1 MEEFFSHSIKTDI
14 NNQFSILIVFASLMA
29 IYNQQRLFVYT
40 VWVAE
45 KTFAVYGKDDLVFFI
60 FSSLSTVSLL
70 SLAGSYLHT
79 SEML

>member
-14 NNQFSILIVFASLMA
+14 NNQLTVFASLMA

-45 KTFAVYGKDDLVFFI
+45 KTFTVYGKDDLVFFI